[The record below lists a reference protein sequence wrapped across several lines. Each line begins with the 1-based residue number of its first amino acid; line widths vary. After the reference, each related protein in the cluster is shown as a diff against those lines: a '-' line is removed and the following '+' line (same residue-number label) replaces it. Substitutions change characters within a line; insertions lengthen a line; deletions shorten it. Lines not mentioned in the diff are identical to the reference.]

1 MQVRLQVQQQVQQ
14 QVRLQVQLPT
24 PHRTNTLKPVF
35 QAGKS

>member
-14 QVRLQVQLPT
+14 QARLPA